1 MKTLAKALFKALLFG
16 GCMLPLC
23 AVAAQGGLGR
33 LFYTAADRAE
43 MEARRHGQP
52 APQEVAAREMASVLR
67 IDGIAIR
74 TQNRTTVWINGRPY
88 LEQDLPYGIR
98 VRRGPAG
105 RILGVEMPLEDG
117 DIERA
122 AIGETLLRPLS
133 SAAAAASAPSGG
145 NAKPGATK

>member
-1 MKTLAKALFKALLFG
+1 MRTATKALLLA
-16 GCMLPLC
+16 GCLLPLY
-23 AVAAQGGLGR
+23 AAAAPDGLGR
-33 LFYTAADRAE
+33 LFYTAAERAD
-43 MEARRHGQP
+43 MEARRFGQP
-52 APQEVAAREMASVLR
+52 APQEAAARALASMLR
-67 IDGIAIR
+67 IDGIAVR
-74 TQNRTTVWINGRPY
+74 PQGRTTVWINGTPY

-98 VRRGPAG
+98 VRRGAAG

-145 NAKPGATK
+145 NAKPGAVK